1 MGWPGCGPPG
11 GWCPAA
17 PGGMAPMG
25 GATVLGGG
33 PPPLDMGGGGGPAA
47 AGSPGVVPGAPGAGG
62 AMKEVDMTLWLATRP
77 GEGDTASVLTPF
89 FPNCL
94 IFLFCVILSA
104 CSFPSLLPV
113 CLCAF
118 PLFPPASLC
127 HFGPFPPAFLA
138 FPACGGS
145 FGGGRFEFGAGKT
158 KWIS

>member
-77 GEGDTASVLTPF
+77 GEGDTATASVLDTFFPKLPF
-89 FPNCL
+89 F
-94 IFLFCVILSA
+94 
-104 CSFPSLLPV
+104 CSFVLFFQLVPFLPSLLPV
-113 CLCAF
+113 CVLSLF
-118 PLFPPASLC
+118 PLLPPSAISAHPRLPC
-127 HFGPFPPAFLA
+127 LRLFGR
-138 FPACGGS
+138 GKI
-145 FGGGRFEFGAGKT
+145 RIRRGKT

>member
-77 GEGDTASVLTPF
+77 GEGDTASVLDTF

-94 IFLFCVILSA
+94 FFCSFVLFFQLVPFLSA
-104 CSFPSLLPV
+104 CCVLSLSPLLPPSAISALFRRHSSPSLLAA
-113 CLCAF
+113 LSAGEDSNSAREKQSGF
-118 PLFPPASLC
+118 PES
-127 HFGPFPPAFLA
+127 
-138 FPACGGS
+138 
-145 FGGGRFEFGAGKT
+145 
-158 KWIS
+158 